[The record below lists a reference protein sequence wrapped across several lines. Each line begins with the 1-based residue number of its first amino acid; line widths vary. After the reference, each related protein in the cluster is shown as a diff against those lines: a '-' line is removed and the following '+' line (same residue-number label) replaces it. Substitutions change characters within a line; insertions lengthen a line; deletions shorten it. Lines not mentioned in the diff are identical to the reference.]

1 MLEPAKI
8 VSILQKQPLPKTF
21 SAGQA
26 IFSEGDAGEYMYGIL
41 EGEVELLVNG
51 KVVETI
57 ASGEVFG
64 IGALVG
70 VGTRTYTAIANTD
83 CQLAFLNQKR
93 FLFAVQETPM
103 FALKVM
109 KSYSERLNRLA
120 HTL

>member
-1 MLEPAKI
+1 MLEPAQI
-8 VSILQKQPLPKTF
+8 VSILQKQPEPKTL
-21 SAGQA
+21 SAGEV
-26 IFSEGDAGEYMYGIL
+26 IFEEGNPGDFMYGIL
-41 EGEVELLVNG
+41 DGEVELLVND

-57 ASGEVFG
+57 TTGEVFG

-70 VGTRTYTAIANTD
+70 VGNRTYTAIAKTD
-83 CQLAFLNQKR
+83 CQLAFLDQQR

-120 HTL
+120 HTI